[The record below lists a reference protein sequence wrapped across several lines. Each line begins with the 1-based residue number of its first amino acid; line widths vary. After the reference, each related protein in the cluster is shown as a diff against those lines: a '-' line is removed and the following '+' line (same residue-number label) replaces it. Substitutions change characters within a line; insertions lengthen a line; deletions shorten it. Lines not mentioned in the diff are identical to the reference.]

1 MFPALTNMYLSFPGL
16 IPSLALQQHR
26 MALQRQKREQE
37 AKEQR
42 EIERNSPAKKKG
54 SLGSSGGGSAASLLC
69 ARKSNKRKRMG
80 SPFKKGN
87 YLTT

>member
-1 MFPALTNMYLSFPGL
+1 
-16 IPSLALQQHR
+16 

-42 EIERNSPAKKKG
+42 ELERNSPAKKKG

-80 SPFKKGN
+80 SPFKKGILVRGMN
-87 YLTT
+87 KSR

>member
-1 MFPALTNMYLSFPGL
+1 
-16 IPSLALQQHR
+16 

-42 EIERNSPAKKKG
+42 ELERNSPAKKKG

-69 ARKSNKRKRMG
+69 AVAWNASFMIVARTLQGAVSEQLKVTPKREV
-80 SPFKKGN
+80 N
-87 YLTT
+87 V